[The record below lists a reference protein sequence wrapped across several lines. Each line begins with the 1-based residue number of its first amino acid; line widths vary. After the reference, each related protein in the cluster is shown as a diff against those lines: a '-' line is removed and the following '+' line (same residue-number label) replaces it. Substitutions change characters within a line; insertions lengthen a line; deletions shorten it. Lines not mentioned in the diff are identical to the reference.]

1 MRYSPMANIVENTKG
16 KQLSEKIGAGRRSKV
31 ILFLAFGA
39 LLYCAGFL
47 AAIHIAGTQDNTR
60 PADVIIVLGAG
71 LRRDGRPGPA
81 LTRRS
86 LHAAELWRAGIAPAV
101 ICAGGRAESSPRSEA
116 DACRELLQ
124 RQGLPQSAIFLE
136 DNSRSTEENAL
147 FSSQLMTARGWNS
160 AVLVSD
166 SYHML
171 RASWLFALQD
181 VEAYA
186 SPVPATQIHHPLAYF
201 RSLLREFLAFHWQ
214 FIKEALNLPVTHLNG
229 L

>member
-1 MRYSPMANIVENTKG
+1 MTFKRI
-16 KQLSEKIGAGRRSKV
+16 
-31 ILFLAFGA
+31 ILLCLLAA
-39 LLYCAGFL
+39 LLYFAAFL
-47 AAIHIAGTQDNTR
+47 AAIHFTGARDATA
-60 PADVIIVLGAG
+60 PADVIIALGAG

-86 LHAAELWRAGIAPAV
+86 LHAAELWRASIAPAV

-147 FSSQLMTARGWNS
+147 FSSQLMAARGWTS

-181 VEAYA
+181 VEVYT
-186 SPVPATQIHHPLAYF
+186 SPVPATQIPHSLAYI